1 MDPYVEFAKRHE
13 IPLLEDCAEA
23 FQGLCYTGDPRV
35 DMSFFSFGT
44 IKHATAFGG
53 AVCVVKDLEEAAKMR
68 DLEKQHPTQTRLA
81 YLKKLLPL
89 VPLALLTSNAI
100 VA

>member
-1 MDPYVEFAKRHE
+1 VAHVYGRRFSIEPYLHFASKHG

-23 FQGLCYTGDPRV
+23 FQGLQYTGDPRA

-53 AVCVVKDLEEAAKMR
+53 AICVVKDQEEATKMR
-68 DLEKQHPTQTRLA
+68 FYSCPCIA
-81 YLKKLLPL
+81 P
-89 VPLALLTSNAI
+89 S
-100 VA
+100 